1 MVSQS
6 ESHQNV
12 KMAIFI
18 DGAPAFKFLEYKYVA
33 LESIQDS
40 NFRLGIQLFKNGFY
54 KSKSQDD

>member
-18 DGAPAFKFLEYKYVA
+18 DGAPAFRFLEYKYLA
-33 LESIQDS
+33 LESIQDFD
-40 NFRLGIQLFKNGFY
+40 FRLGMQLFKNSFY
-54 KSKSQDD
+54 V

>member
-18 DGAPAFKFLEYKYVA
+18 DGTPAFKFLEYKYVA
-33 LESIQDS
+33 LESIQDFD
-40 NFRLGIQLFKNGFY
+40 FRLGIQLFKNGFY
-54 KSKSQDD
+54 V